1 LRRETL
7 DVGIL
12 EYASCPHPIC
22 CEPLYVEAFCFGG
35 PHHGASLSQ
44 DPNYWEHRY
53 ETQSCSFDWF
63 YGFTACRALL
73 RTLINR
79 KKVVLQIGCG
89 NSTLQE
95 GMANDGYTI
104 VNVSYTVGERSAKL
118 GVALESPLCFMHVDG
133 HIFHRD
139 TADGGEAQTHPQPD
153 LYGL

>member
-1 LRRETL
+1 MGLNPPHNRDVPEDIASFSIIMLNFVHSRGSSLRTNIMRTWGVRLSMSESSSTPRVHIRYAVSLCMLKRSVLVVPTTL
-7 DVGIL
+7 
-12 EYASCPHPIC
+12 P
-22 CEPLYVEAFCFGG
+22 
-35 PHHGASLSQ
+35 SLSQ

-63 YGFTACRALL
+63 YGFTACRLLL

-104 VNVSYTVGERSAKL
+104 VNVS
-118 GVALESPLCFMHVDG
+118 
-133 HIFHRD
+133 
-139 TADGGEAQTHPQPD
+139 
-153 LYGL
+153 

>member
-1 LRRETL
+1 MSESSSTPRVHIRYAVSLCMLKRSVLVVPTTL
-7 DVGIL
+7 
-12 EYASCPHPIC
+12 P
-22 CEPLYVEAFCFGG
+22 
-35 PHHGASLSQ
+35 SLSQ

-63 YGFTACRALL
+63 YGFTACRLLL

-104 VNVSYTVGERSAKL
+104 VNVSYTVGEWSAKL

-139 TADGGEAQTHPQPD
+139 PADGGEAQTHPQPD